1 MNPITNIKNLN
12 KMNERELALG
22 INNKNSWH
30 QKYIDSAWIFVG
42 GLPYA
47 LNEGDVISVFSQ
59 YGEIVNINLVRD
71 SKTGK
76 SKGFAFLC
84 YDDQRSTVLAVDNL
98 NGISLVGRMIKVDHV
113 EEYKVPK
120 FRENVNEETLKLW
133 SEGCAP
139 KPIEIAHE
147 GSRRSEDREESK
159 ARKEKSAKKARKE
172 EKKLAKQMKKE
183 KKRRVWEE
191 IVNLD
196 QGLEAIGVIDDELKE
211 ILKQRKEEKK
221 RKKEDKKRMIRGEE
235 MEDRSGMNKDDWK
248 SDKGVFMDRGY
259 AARRR
264 VRLHRKIRKAEDTG
278 AGRTEVQRAAGLR
291 QGQLARYRAVQ
302 AYARKGTRR
311 KGRESRRLERRGA
324 LCAEAFRLISLV
336 LRMLYIKYLSLTE
349 LLQLDQPFRDPHSLR
364 VISERVP
371 R

>member
-259 AARRR
+259 AGEEFDYTEKFGKRKTPEPEEQKYN
-264 VRLHRKIRKAEDTG
+264 VRPDFDKANWRDIELFKLM
-278 AGRTEVQRAAGLR
+278 REKEREE
-291 QGQLARYRAVQ
+291 
-302 AYARKGTRR
+302 KGE
-311 KGRESRRLERRGA
+311 KVVDWKDEEH
-324 LCAEAFRLISLV
+324 
-336 LRMLYIKYLSLTE
+336 Y
-349 LLQLDQPFRDPHSLR
+349 
-364 VISERVP
+364 VP
-371 R
+371 KRFG